1 MSTARPSFVR
11 VASPGEKEQVYKLW
25 LTEAERRAEIK
36 ARLAAV
42 NAEHRIGR
50 IEARVYVLVV
60 IGAVVASALWPGSWF
75 A

>member
-1 MSTARPSFVR
+1 MSTARPSVVR

-25 LTEAERRAEIK
+25 LTEAERRAEIH

-42 NAEHRIGR
+42 NAEHRVGR

-60 IGAVVASALWPGSWF
+60 VAAVVASAFWPDRWF
-75 A
+75 